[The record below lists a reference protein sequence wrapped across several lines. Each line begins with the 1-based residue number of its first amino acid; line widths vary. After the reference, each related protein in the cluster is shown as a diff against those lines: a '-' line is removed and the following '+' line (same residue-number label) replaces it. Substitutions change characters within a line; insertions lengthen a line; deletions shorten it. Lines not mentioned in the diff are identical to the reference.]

1 MEKHNHLDFDSCIRK
16 PIVCML
22 FEVKCRK
29 MLIALFYGLRIA
41 FTAFEMCSTHS
52 KIEESLFVL
61 QINCHSCRILRNGS
75 YNNTQAFETLSN
87 QMKLM
92 QAKLVCGND
101 DAYRDHELRTK
112 KRTEISGTNKLRNAK
127 EFRLRAKNGLKKT

>member
-1 MEKHNHLDFDSCIRK
+1 
-16 PIVCML
+16 ML

-41 FTAFEMCSTHS
+41 FTAFEMCSTHL

-92 QAKLVCGND
+92 QAKLVETMM
-101 DAYRDHELRTK
+101 H
-112 KRTEISGTNKLRNAK
+112 TEITSFERKKGQK
-127 EFRLRAKNGLKKT
+127 FRGQTS